1 MISGMEATLKTYTV
15 QQLARMAKVSV
26 RTLHH
31 YDQIGLLSPGAR
43 SAAGYRQYG
52 EAELLRLQ
60 QILFFKELDVPLAEI
75 GRILDDPQFDP
86 VQALRRHRQMLEAQA
101 ERLAVLLN
109 TVDRTLAR
117 ITEETMT
124 LSDEELY
131 EGFTQE
137 QIQRYTHEVNEK
149 YDPQLVAESNRRV
162 RKMSKEQ
169 WQAIK
174 GEGDALTRL
183 MASLMGSPA
192 GDVRVQAVVKR
203 HHAWIE
209 NFYPCPAEIY
219 RGLGHLYTENDEFR
233 ANYDKYA
240 PGLADFMKEA
250 MEYFCQHTLKG

>member
-1 MISGMEATLKTYTV
+1 METTLKNYTV
-15 QQLARMAKVSV
+15 HQLARMAKVSV

-31 YDQIGLLSPGAR
+31 YDQIGLLRPGTR

-52 EAELLRLQ
+52 ETELLRLQ
-60 QILFFKELDVPLAEI
+60 QILFFKELDVPLADI
-75 GRILDDPQFDP
+75 GRILDDPGFDP
-86 VQALRRHRQMLEAQA
+86 LKALRQHRQMLEQQA

-109 TVDRTLAR
+109 TIDRTIHK

-131 EGFTQE
+131 EGFSQE
-137 QIQRYTHEVNEK
+137 QIQRYQKEVNEK

-162 RKMSKEQ
+162 RKMTKEQ
-169 WQAIK
+169 WKGIK
-174 GEGDALTRL
+174 EEGDNVTRTIAALKGT
-183 MASLMGSPA
+183 PV
-192 GDVRVQAVVKR
+192 GDPRVQAAIKR

-209 NFYPCPAEIY
+209 NFYTCSAEVY

-240 PGLADFMKEA
+240 PGLADYMQQA
-250 MEYFCQHTLKG
+250 MEYFWEHSLKG